1 MRFEEPIEPESVCRV
16 TFSGG
21 VVLAESLVLKGKAKS
36 VRRRRKKSDSRS
48 NSDGGFGCRVAGICP
63 NCAGAVCRG
72 SKEAGTSAKNVGVE
86 ETDPRRPHF
95 VVTGESAGVGK
106 RDR

>member
-1 MRFEEPIEPESVCRV
+1 MHGGTFLCDWGFIADQIGVGCMSWMRFEEPIEQESVCRV

-48 NSDGGFGCRVAGICP
+48 NSGGG
-63 NCAGAVCRG
+63 G
-72 SKEAGTSAKNVGVE
+72 S
-86 ETDPRRPHF
+86 
-95 VVTGESAGVGK
+95 
-106 RDR
+106 DRSDHHC

>member
-1 MRFEEPIEPESVCRV
+1 MHGGTFLCDWGFIADQIGVGCMDWMRFEEPIEPESVCRV

-48 NSDGGFGCRVAGICP
+48 NSSGG
-63 NCAGAVCRG
+63 
-72 SKEAGTSAKNVGVE
+72 SS
-86 ETDPRRPHF
+86 
-95 VVTGESAGVGK
+95 
-106 RDR
+106 DRSDHYC